1 VMRAAAIDVGT
12 NSVRLLV
19 AEVSTGQIQPVY
31 RSQVITRL
39 GEGVAKSGRLSPAA
53 VSRTIEVI
61 DSFLRE
67 AHAQG
72 AQEVFVIATQAVREA
87 ANREEILGPLRER
100 GIEIQVLTGEE
111 EAKFGFLGATAGLP
125 RPQGSSGLVLV
136 LDVGGGSTE
145 LAWGDEEVDGAVS
158 IPVGA
163 VRLTEEFLTSD
174 PPSPQ
179 EIAAAR
185 SYLLDALRAVPPL
198 RPAIAIGTGGT
209 LTALSAFH
217 HRIVPYDPERVHG
230 SSLSREEVERL
241 LRELAALPLEGRRK
255 LPAIQPGRAEI
266 LVAGALLCGAVMDH
280 LSIPRVTV
288 SEADLLWG
296 ILVHRAS

>member
-1 VMRAAAIDVGT
+1 MRRAVIDVGT
-12 NSVRLLV
+12 NSVRLLL
-19 AEVSTGQIQPVY
+19 AEISTGQIQPIY

-61 DSFLRE
+61 DSFMRE

-72 AQEVFVIATQAVREA
+72 AQEVLVVATQAVREA

-100 GIEIQVLTGEE
+100 GITVRLLTGEE
-111 EAKFGFLGATAGLP
+111 EARLGFLGATAGLP
-125 RPQGSSGLVLV
+125 RSQGSSGLVLV

-145 LAWGDEEVDGAVS
+145 LAWGEEEVEGAVS

-163 VRLTEEFLTSD
+163 VSLTEEFLTSD
-174 PPSPQ
+174 PPSSD

-185 SYLLDALRAVPPL
+185 SYLLKVFQAVPPL
-198 RPAIAIGTGGT
+198 RPALAIGTGGT
-209 LTALSAFH
+209 LTTLSAFH
-217 HRIVPYDPERVHG
+217 HGIVPYDPERVHG
-230 SSLSREEVERL
+230 SSLSREEVEDRL
-241 LRELAALPLEGRRK
+241 GQLASMPLEERRR
-255 LPAIQPGRAEI
+255 LPAIQPERADI
-266 LVAGALLCGAVMDH
+266 LVGGALLCGAIMDS
-280 LSIPRVTV
+280 LRIPRITV

-296 ILVHRAS
+296 ALVDRAS